1 MTLYKMNEG
10 LNESNRL
17 MYQDIGPASTADNA
31 TWDVVFPELAGTG
44 GVPIVRSVY
53 TYGAGA
59 VGARTATFYPA
70 VDTGSALVGIEVV
83 SYVEATGTLTL
94 TNRTG
99 GALLLPTV
107 LVDVHRTTT

>member
-1 MTLYKMNEG
+1 MTLSKMNEG

-31 TWDVVFPELAGTG
+31 TWDIVVPELAGTDG
-44 GVPIVRSVY
+44 IPVVRSVY
-53 TYGAGA
+53 TYGAGDA
-59 VGARTATFYPA
+59 GARTATFYPV
-70 VDTGSALVGIEVV
+70 VDTGSALVGVEIV

-99 GALLLPTV
+99 AALLLPTA
-107 LVDVHRTTT
+107 LIDVHRTA